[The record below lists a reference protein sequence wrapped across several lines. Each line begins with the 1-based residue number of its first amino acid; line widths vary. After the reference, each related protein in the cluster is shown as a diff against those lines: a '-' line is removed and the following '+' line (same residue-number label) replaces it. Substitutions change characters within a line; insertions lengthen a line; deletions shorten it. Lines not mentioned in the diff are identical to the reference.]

1 MPQVIQPQT
10 ALIYVMVTMS
20 AVDRVMDDAE
30 VMEIGN
36 MVRGLPVFEGY
47 NPEMMIP
54 AAQQCA
60 DILDMDEGL
69 SNILDLISGTL
80 PSELHDTAYAL
91 AVEVASANLHVK
103 QEELRFLQL
112 LRDRLDI
119 DKLTVAAIERGAQAR
134 HRKLPAE
141 SQG

>member
-1 MPQVIQPQT
+1 MTQVIQPQT

-30 VMEIGN
+30 IMEIGN
-36 MVRGLPVFEGY
+36 MVRYLPVFNGY

-60 DILDMDEGL
+60 DILDTEDGL
-69 SNILDLISGTL
+69 NNILELIAGIL
-80 PSELHDTAYAL
+80 PSSLHDTAYAL
-91 AVEVASANLHVK
+91 AVEVAAANLDVK

-112 LRDRLDI
+112 LRDRLDL

-134 HRKLPAE
+134 HRRLPA
-141 SQG
+141 QDQ

>member
-1 MPQVIQPQT
+1 MPQLIQPQT

-30 VMEIGN
+30 IMEIGN
-36 MVRGLPVFEGY
+36 MVRYLPVFKGY

-60 DILDMDEGL
+60 DILDSDDGL
-69 SNILDLISGTL
+69 NNILELISGTL
-80 PSELHDTAYAL
+80 PESLHDTAYAL
-91 AVEVASANLHVK
+91 AVEVASANLNVK

-112 LRDRLDI
+112 LRDRLHL

-134 HRKLPAE
+134 HRRLPSE
-141 SQG
+141 D